1 MPTYTVN
8 NPITTPKGK
17 DFAVGDTATDK
28 DIPASDV
35 KWLLE
40 QNIISVVGG
49 SKSPKPKA
57 KKEEIVVEEEAK
69 EEEDNE

>member
-40 QNIISVVGG
+40 QDIISVASA
-49 SKSPKPKA
+49 SKSPKVRVA
-57 KKEEIVVEEEAK
+57 KEVTK
-69 EEEDNE
+69 EEEDGE